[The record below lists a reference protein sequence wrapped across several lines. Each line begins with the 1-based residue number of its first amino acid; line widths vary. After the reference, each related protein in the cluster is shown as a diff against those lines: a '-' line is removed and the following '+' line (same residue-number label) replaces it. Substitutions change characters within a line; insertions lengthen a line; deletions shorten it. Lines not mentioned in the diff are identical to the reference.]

1 MIRGIKSNCSDLKSE
16 RRIVNNPYLDK
27 LGQEE
32 KYQEQQEFVGL
43 GSLK

>member
-1 MIRGIKSNCSDLKSE
+1 MIRGIKSNCTDLKYESG
-16 RRIVNNPYLDK
+16 IVNNLYLDK